1 MIQFCPVCK
10 RILQIK
16 EENGRNIGFCSCGF
30 KRMSGYELSAIEKGE
45 DKIIKIGEGV
55 IEKDEF
61 KEEINKM
68 SFEDKKENK
77 AEF

>member
-10 RILQIK
+10 KILQVK
-16 EENGRNIGFCSCGF
+16 EENGRNIGVCGCGF
-30 KRMSGYELSAIEKGE
+30 KRMSGYELSASEKGE
-45 DKIIKIGEGV
+45 SKIIAVGEGV

-61 KEEINKM
+61 KEEKEKM
-68 SFEDKKENK
+68 SYEDKKEMK